1 MKSANA
7 LFWLMMAAAG
17 LLAGTAIHFLTRPTA
32 PEPVDIAAPRLNSFH
47 DGVVSAAPAV
57 VSLYTETFSQLNG
70 SADNPLYNNLFG
82 QQGQPPLSRVMT
94 NQGSGVIISSD
105 GYILT
110 NRHLIDSVDRMS
122 VVLADGRH
130 FPAVLT
136 GSDRDT
142 DLAVLKV
149 SSDQPLP
156 SIRLAGDSTPLVG
169 DIVLA
174 IGNPYGFGQ
183 TVTMGIVSATGRQNI
198 TDMDLQDFIQIDAA
212 INPGNSGGALINPA
226 GELVGINTAIATRNG
241 FYQGYGFAIP
251 INLARKVVTDLE
263 RFGRVRRGIL
273 GVVIEGVTDAT
284 ARASGLDRPIGAL
297 VQGVTPGSPARRSG
311 LEQGDIITE
320 VNGQEVVSVNDLQL
334 KIASHYPGE
343 KVTLTVWRGGEPMAI
358 DVILAEAPGE
368 DAPAVESGEAMPDF
382 EHLGIATREL
392 SDEERGLFRV
402 DGGVLIESI
411 ASGSPA
417 ERAGM
422 YPGAVIVS
430 LNEEP
435 VSDAAQFERRIEAL
449 ASGEF
454 AKIRIK
460 DRRRGVAE
468 ESTRIVFV
476 EVP

>member
-226 GELVGINTAIATRNG
+226 SELVGINTAIYSPDGGA
-241 FYQGYGFAIP
+241 QGIGFAVP
-251 INLARKVVTDLE
+251 LRLINYVVPQLIENMKVQRGWLGVQVDDLMFYPVLADLTTH
-263 RFGRVRRGIL
+263 
-273 GVVIEGVTDAT
+273 GVVITGVFEN
-284 ARASGLDRPIGAL
+284 
-297 VQGVTPGSPARRSG
+297 SPAGDAG
-311 LEQGDIITE
+311 LQRGDIITRTNQRP
-320 VNGQEVVSVNDLQL
+320 VHTAHQL
-334 KIASHYPGE
+334 LLETSTHAPGT
-343 KVTLTVWRGGEPMAI
+343 VLTV
-358 DVILAEAPGE
+358 
-368 DAPAVESGEAMPDF
+368 SG
-382 EHLGIATREL
+382 L
-392 SDEERGLFRV
+392 
-402 DGGVLIESI
+402 
-411 ASGSPA
+411 
-417 ERAGM
+417 RAGQ
-422 YPGAVIVS
+422 PFNLDI
-430 LNEEP
+430 
-435 VSDAAQFERRIEAL
+435 AL
-449 ASGEF
+449 AARPSQ
-454 AKIRIK
+454 
-460 DRRRGVAE
+460 
-468 ESTRIVFV
+468 
-476 EVP
+476 